1 VFVEVS
7 SVQQVHPT
15 ATGPL
20 ATAVVDLGVQPP
32 EAAIQQPAPALV
44 GPLAARR
51 GYRSAKRLLDLT
63 LAMTLLV
70 LLLPMACIVAVAV
83 KLDSPGPVLFTHQR
97 LGHGGRTIRCRKFR
111 TMVHGDATERLGSH
125 LDAAFSAQYKL
136 VGDPRVTR
144 VGRVLRR
151 LSIDE
156 IPQLLNV
163 IGGSM
168 SLIGPR
174 PIVVDEAVTKWGEL
188 LPNLVQVKPGL
199 SGLWQVSGRSELD
212 YDERIR
218 LDLEYVERCSLGLDL
233 RILFRTVPA
242 VLLMRGAT

>member
-1 VFVEVS
+1 M
-7 SVQQVHPT
+7 QQVHPS
-15 ATGPL
+15 AAPL
-20 ATAVVDLGVQPP
+20 GSGSAVP
-32 EAAIQQPAPALV
+32 PALSLV
-44 GPLAARR
+44 DSQAARR
-51 GYRSAKRLLDLT
+51 GYRSAKRVLDVT
-63 LAMTLLV
+63 LALVLLV
-70 LLLPMACIVAVAV
+70 LLLPTACAVAVAV
-83 KLDSPGPVLFTHQR
+83 KMDSHGPVLFNHHR

-111 TMVHGDATERLGSH
+111 TMVHAESAEGLAPH

-151 LSIDE
+151 LSLDE

-174 PIVVDEAVTKWGEL
+174 PIVVDEAVDKWGERF
-188 LPNLVQVKPGL
+188 PSLVQVKPGL
-199 SGLWQVSGRSELD
+199 SGLWQVSGRSQLD
-212 YDERIR
+212 YEERIR

-233 RILFRTVPA
+233 WILLKTVPA